1 MPDPVPNQP
10 ADAPGTITARPAST
24 KFLDRLSLILPQLGV
39 WLAAGAI
46 IILGLGIVVMLVA
59 GLFVKSSIVRELAN
73 VDLARGVITFIF
85 AVGTIG
91 IALLLTLGALLGS
104 HTVEVFAKAKEVLTV
119 LIGVF
124 GTILGFY
131 FGTAEKSGGTVE
143 IAEMKLT
150 DTSLITHV
158 AGGIQPYRYSITSD
172 DPGIAPIKNRIS
184 DDGWVVETLAK
195 TPKPGAVLTL
205 EVSDSKDKKGSR
217 KLDIPGAAKASPTAS
232 PQKSETPGTR
242 PPATP
247 TVTGSPPAPTDTASP
262 AR

>member
-1 MPDPVPNQP
+1 MSDPVPNQP
-10 ADAPGTITARPAST
+10 VEAQGAVPARPASP
-24 KFLDRLSLILPQLGV
+24 KFFDRLSLILPQLGV

-46 IILGLGIVVMLVA
+46 VILGLGIVVMLVA

-91 IALLLTLGALLGS
+91 IALLLTLGALLGN
-104 HTVEVFAKAKEVLTV
+104 HTIEAFTKAKEVLTV

-172 DPGIAPIKNRIS
+172 DPGISPIKNRIS
-184 DDGWVVETLAK
+184 DDGWVVETLPK

-217 KLDIPGAAKASPTAS
+217 KLDIPGAAKASPTPS
-232 PQKSETPGTR
+232 PQKPATPGTE
-242 PPATP
+242 PSATP
-247 TVTGSPPAPTDTASP
+247 TASSSPSKPIETASP